1 MAKLC
6 RKKRKNP
13 SFTKKNS
20 LVGLPPDC
28 HIDRFEGKFT
38 DGKTDDEMGTLFW
51 KTGETFVGNFKDDN
65 FFGNGTKHS
74 LVGEILQQGEWK
86 GEIHSKN
93 MFQSIEENEKYK

>member
-51 KTGETFVGNFKDDN
+51 KTGETFVGQFKDDN
-65 FFGNGTKHS
+65 FFGNGTKYLS
-74 LVGEILQQGEWK
+74 TGEILQHGEWK
-86 GEIHSKN
+86 GEIHSRN
-93 MFQSIEENEKYK
+93 MFQTTEENEEFK